1 MPIQIARQPHT
12 QLPPIHPIVL
22 SASLQIQSHRR
33 GDNAVCSGPN
43 QLFVQRVTKP
53 AALIH
58 RVDRV
63 TLGNL
68 FFHPGQQLG
77 SGELL
82 RRSNQTPLTLYRR
95 HNVAQVHV
103 QTEPE
108 VQPHCAVASA
118 HRVVS
123 ILSVMKGWSV
133 FHTRRVPVL
142 PTLYNPSW
150 HLTPS
155 ELLMSLFAVQ
165 PSTCSLPRS
174 RRRGSSR
181 SRLGPM
187 STESAA
193 NTPSKVSRFAAEASL
208 EVALNSK

>member
-1 MPIQIARQPHT
+1 MHPILAASRETPEKAKEAD
-12 QLPPIHPIVL
+12 HPIVL
-22 SASLQIQSHRR
+22 SPPLQIQSHRR

-82 RRSNQTPLTLYRR
+82 RRPNQTPLTLYRR
-95 HNVAQVHV
+95 HNVAKVHV
-103 QTEPE
+103 QTELE
-108 VQPHCAVASA
+108 VQPLCAIASA
-118 HRVVS
+118 HQVVS
-123 ILSVMKGWSV
+123 ILSVMKGWFV

-150 HLTPS
+150 HLTAPFHCEFI
-155 ELLMSLFAVQ
+155 ELATTPCVGLSL
-165 PSTCSLPRS
+165 S
-174 RRRGSSR
+174 R
-181 SRLGPM
+181 
-187 STESAA
+187 
-193 NTPSKVSRFAAEASL
+193 
-208 EVALNSK
+208 